1 MAEGYICVVGAVNL
15 DIGGRPFAPLVML
28 DSNPGR
34 VTVSPGGVG
43 RNIAHNLR
51 LLGQE
56 VKLLTAFG
64 EDGRAAELRESCH
77 ALGMDL
83 SHARTVPGGR
93 SSIYLYLTD
102 SQGDMVLGLSDMEL
116 TACITP
122 EYLEQ
127 QRSVLDG
134 AELVVLDGN
143 LPEETLRWV
152 GEHVEAPLVAD
163 PVSAAKCRK
172 LLPILPR
179 LHSFK
184 PNAIEAA
191 ALTGETDPARAARA
205 LCAMGVRRS
214 FVTLGAEGAVCAEGE
229 QLLRL
234 PCPETRLRNATGGG
248 DAFTAALAAGC
259 LMGADLEG
267 CARLGLAAGAVA
279 VAAPGAISP
288 DMSLARILEVR
299 DTGRYQPP
307 EASA

>member
-1 MAEGYICVVGAVNL
+1 MDERYICVVGAVNL

-28 DSNPGR
+28 DSNPGQI
-34 VTVSPGGVG
+34 TVSPGGVG

-51 LLGQE
+51 LLGQR
-56 VKLLTAFG
+56 VSLLTAFG
-64 EDGRAAELRESCH
+64 EDGPAAELRESCL

-83 SHARTVPGGR
+83 GHAWTVPGGR

-122 EYLEQ
+122 EYLER
-127 QRSVLDG
+127 QRPVLDG
-134 AELVVLDGN
+134 AALVVLDGN
-143 LPEETLRWV
+143 LPEETLLWV
-152 GEHVEAPLVAD
+152 GDHVEAPLLAD

-172 LLPILPR
+172 LLPLLPR

-191 ALTGETDPARAARA
+191 ALTGETDPARAALA
-205 LCAMGVRRS
+205 LCRMGVRRS

-229 QLLRL
+229 RLLRL

-248 DAFTAALAAGC
+248 DAFTAALAEAC
-259 LMGADLEG
+259 LMETDLEG
-267 CARLGLAAGAVA
+267 AARLGLAAGAVA

-288 DMSLARILEVR
+288 DMGLDRILEVR
-299 DTGRYQPP
+299 DAGYYRPA
-307 EASA
+307 ECL